1 MFYNVKRMCIKSRP
15 FSWVF
20 CNNISQVLSDI
31 AILLYEVLE
40 SKLPIKDILYP
51 LIAPN
56 YLFIYSLS
64 V

>member
-1 MFYNVKRMCIKSRP
+1 MLSLNL
-15 FSWVF
+15 
-20 CNNISQVLSDI
+20 CNNFSNPCLDI
-31 AILLYEVLE
+31 AILLYGVLE
-40 SKLPIKDILYP
+40 AKLPIKDILYT